1 MTGTVLSAPAPQHP
15 VEHILVEP
23 ERVCGRASRGSWS
36 SAIRKSSSDPVSFR
50 RRFLRDLQGGSCLRG
65 AQVRGLRR
73 TPQNGLSLQRAR
85 CRSPIPEVDDGQR
98 ASRDRT
104 LAPSAQGGPERGS
117 APGSAEP
124 LRRAAA
130 PSTVGVPAPQAS
142 AVTRGLTG
150 AVIMLFAAATPD
162 SRSPAAPPCKSSP
175 ASRIAAGAYDRL
187 LGLRI

>member
-85 CRSPIPEVDDGQR
+85 CRSPIPEVDDSQHAG
-98 ASRDRT
+98 RDRA

-117 APGSAEP
+117 APGLAES
-124 LRRAAA
+124 LRRTAAA
-130 PSTVGVPAPQAS
+130 STKGVTTPQAS
-142 AVTRGLTG
+142 AVPRGVIITKG
-150 AVIMLFAAATPD
+150 GSEGSGDHAVRRGHA
-162 SRSPAAPPCKSSP
+162 R
-175 ASRIAAGAYDRL
+175 
-187 LGLRI
+187 